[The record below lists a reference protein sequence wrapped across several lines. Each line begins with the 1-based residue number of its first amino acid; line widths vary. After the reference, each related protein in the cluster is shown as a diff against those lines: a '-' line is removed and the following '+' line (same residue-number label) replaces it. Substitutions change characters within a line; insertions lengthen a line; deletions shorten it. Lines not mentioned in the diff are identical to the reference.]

1 MSFIVS
7 KVQKILSPLFKTPF
21 GLCPA
26 LFFLYAKKTGV
37 LNYFN
42 LINFEP
48 KQANILANDRLL
60 SDLYIKSN
68 FGKESPITYGI
79 YHKIFAEFS
88 NIKDNQFIAAYTDI
102 IETVIDDIAN
112 TTGRAMFFEE
122 FTQPKSL
129 TNFIFAL
136 AKKLQPKRVFNPFA
150 GSCSYAM
157 LPNIEQFYGQE
168 INNETFLLAQVR
180 LDAHGIDINSVHLED
195 SANVNCFGDD
205 MDCILCTP
213 PFGLKIDFSR
223 HTWRSYKSIYEFIL
237 YNFLDSPSLFTGI
250 FVLPASVCFDKRYFD
265 LRKTFAE
272 RGALDMVIELPSSV
286 FHYTSISTVVLVV
299 SKYRK
304 SNKITFVDGKDCIK
318 HISIGKNKGA
328 FDLNTE
334 ELLSLVENNTSDK
347 VITISNDELFR
358 QNCSWHAGEYISY
371 VDEIEEGQTLIP
383 ISEILELGS
392 SIETS
397 QSRGLILSPSD
408 FFDDMNGVF
417 SLVMPK
423 TDTVTRGYNAYL
435 GEHIVISMLQNKL
448 RLCKCSF
455 NEPFFVNQNQLVFAV
470 RNDSPIKNIDYI
482 LYALLNSQAFAK
494 LVNKFNQ
501 VNIRVTRQIAR
512 HILNC
517 KIAVDLDYSIQHNLV
532 AKCKAEY
539 VSQWNSL
546 MKAEQ
551 ERLGIRTASA
561 DLAHMLGPTFQK
573 VGTILDLLQSESL
586 SIEGKESIDSLN
598 DNFNYIKRF
607 ISAFGAD
614 FIGYTSSKS
623 EIGINEFINSYLKS
637 WKNFGTDTFSINYN
651 SNVLDD
657 TTFIID
663 KDMFRTLFD
672 TLLDNAYRHGFHK
685 LASPSYSVLISSSCV
700 KLHDKDY
707 VLIEVANNGVPFSED
722 FSLKKFIT
730 RGTYVGATGRTGLG
744 GNHIYSILKQHNGFL
759 GISRSKVWNVI
770 FELLI
775 PVELYSETENFELY
789 GKTDII

>member
-1 MSFIVS
+1 MSLIVS
-7 KVQKILSPLFKTPF
+7 KVQQILSPLFKTPF

-26 LFFLYAKKTGV
+26 LFFLYAKKIGV
-37 LNYFN
+37 LNNFKFIN
-42 LINFEP
+42 LEP
-48 KQANILANDRLL
+48 KHADILANDRLL

-68 FGKESPITYGI
+68 FGKESPISYNI
-79 YHKIFAEFS
+79 YHKIFAAFS
-88 NIKDNQFIAAYTDI
+88 EIKDNQFIAKYTDI
-102 IETVIDDIAN
+102 IENVIDDVAN
-112 TTGRAMFFEE
+112 TVGRAMFFED

-150 GSCSYAM
+150 GSCSYAL
-157 LPNIEQFYGQE
+157 LPNLEQYYGQE
-168 INNETFLLAQVR
+168 INNDTFLLAQVR

-195 SANVNCFGDD
+195 SANVNCLGDD

-272 RGALDMVIELPSSV
+272 RGVLDMVIELPSSV
-286 FHYTSISTVVLVV
+286 FHYTSISTVVVVV
-299 SKYRK
+299 SKNRN
-304 SNKITFVDGKDCIK
+304 SNKIKLVDGKDCIT
-318 HISIGKNKGA
+318 HISFDKKRGA

-334 ELLSLVENNTSDK
+334 ELLSLIENNSSDK
-347 VITISNDELFR
+347 VITISTDELFR
-358 QNCSWHAGEYISY
+358 QNCSWYAGEYISY
-371 VDEIEEGQTLIP
+371 ADKLKEGQTLIP
-383 ISEILELGS
+383 ISEILELGKN
-392 SIETS
+392 IETP
-397 QSRGLILSPSD
+397 QAKGLILSPSD
-408 FFDDMNGVF
+408 FFDDINGAF
-417 SLVMPK
+417 SPFTPK
-423 TDTVTRGYNAYL
+423 TDTVTRGHKAYL

-455 NEPFFVNQNQLVFAV
+455 NEPFFVNQNQLAFAV
-470 RNDSPIKNIDYI
+470 RNDSPIQNIDYI
-482 LYALLNSQAFAK
+482 LYALINSQAFTQ
-494 LVNKFNQ
+494 LVNKFYQ
-501 VNIRVTRQIAR
+501 VNIRGTRQFAR
-512 HILNC
+512 HILDC
-517 KIAVDLDYSIQHNLV
+517 KIAVYLDE
-532 AKCKAEY
+532 AKQDEIISSCKAEY
-539 VSQWNSL
+539 VSQRIALFN
-546 MKAEQ
+546 AEQ
-551 ERLGIRTASA
+551 ERLGIRTASSN
-561 DLAHMLGPTFQK
+561 LAHMLGPTFQK
-573 VGTILDLLQSESL
+573 VGTILNLLQSESL

-607 ISAFGAD
+607 ISSFGAD
-614 FIGYTSSKS
+614 FVGYTSSKS
-623 EIGINEFINSYLKS
+623 EIGVNDFINSYLKS
-637 WKNFGTDTFSINYN
+637 WKNFGTDTFSIDYN
-651 SNVLDD
+651 SNILDD
-657 TTFIID
+657 TTFSID
-663 KDMFRTLFD
+663 KDMFRILFD

-685 LASPSYSVLISSSCV
+685 LAAPSYSVLISSSCV

-707 VLIEVANNGVPFSED
+707 VLIEVANNGVPFSEG

-775 PVELYSETENFELY
+775 PVELYSESENFELY